1 MPELIEMAKTILIA
15 DDEPGVVK
23 ILEMRLKANGYEVID
38 APDGST
44 VIELAHQE
52 KPDLIILD
60 IKMPDMEGYEVFE
73 DLKTSADTKSIPI
86 VFFSA
91 LPPEQAQEK
100 VTQLGAD
107 GFVSKS
113 ADPDEIITKIR
124 EILGKLESQPVKQ
137 K

>member
-1 MPELIEMAKTILIA
+1 M
-15 DDEPGVVK
+15 
-23 ILEMRLKANGYEVID
+23 
-38 APDGST
+38 
-44 VIELAHQE
+44 
-52 KPDLIILD
+52 IILD
-60 IKMPDMEGYEVFE
+60 IKMPGTDGYSVFE
-73 DLKTSADTKSIPI
+73 ELKASADTMSIPI

-91 LPPEQAQEK
+91 LLPEQAQEK

-113 ADPDEIITKIR
+113 ADPDEILVKIR